1 VNTSYVF
8 KQSLDTETNICSLAA
23 CFVPLLMMT
32 FSFSSV
38 GVTVNSVNVIV
49 CIRMFYVGALADIK
63 LENVN
68 ATNFISFIL
77 CYSFVLY

>member
-1 VNTSYVF
+1 
-8 KQSLDTETNICSLAA
+8 
-23 CFVPLLMMT
+23 MT

>member
-8 KQSLDTETNICSLAA
+8 KQSLDTETNIRSLAA
-23 CFVPLLMMT
+23 CFVPLLMT

-68 ATNFISFIL
+68 ATNFIKNSRT
-77 CYSFVLY
+77 VQ